1 MKKLFGCGLVLV
13 TLTTCTAAGAGSDQ
27 GNLWQGFVVAIL
39 NDVFSLP
46 VAVVVLGVL
55 FRKPLS
61 KFIRSIRRIKL
72 QGVELIT
79 DLATI
84 KGELKLK
91 EAAKK
96 KECDLDDEYPEAAVA
111 IITAYAK
118 VDTALREKYAAITG
132 SQQCQI
138 PAIDIL
144 SYLWEKRKI
153 TTNTL
158 IVADSM
164 CSLREHIFS
173 PDVFPDASKIS
184 KEQLEAYK
192 RNADTIVSTIRS
204 IKP

>member
-27 GNLWQGFVVAIL
+27 WNLWQGFVVGIL
-39 NDVFSLP
+39 NAVFSLP

-72 QGVELIT
+72 RGVELIIG
-79 DLATI
+79 LATI
-84 KGELKLK
+84 KGEVRLK

-96 KECDLDDEYPEAAVA
+96 KECVPDDEYPEAAVA

-118 VDTALREKYAAITG
+118 VDTALHEKYAAITG
-132 SQQCQI
+132 SQQCQL

-164 CSLREHIFS
+164 GSLREHIFS
-173 PDVFPDASKIS
+173 SDVFPDVREIT

-192 RNADTIVSTIRS
+192 RNADTIANTIRN
-204 IKP
+204 IEP